1 MKFAKKFK
9 FAISIVRY
17 SKLRSWLTI
26 IGIVI
31 GVASVLVIVSIGEGL
46 EKSLN
51 KQFSGIG
58 ADIVTISPGFKRSSS
73 NLGDVENQN
82 LIADLDRK
90 DVIAL
95 KAITDVEY
103 VDTNILGSVNA
114 YYQGSAGEVIIKGVA
129 QSVWPKLTQ
138 EKVEKGRLLDSAD
151 QNVILLGN
159 NIANDFFKNKVSI
172 NKPVVLN
179 GKSYRVVGILKKG
192 GMHDDQ
198 IIIPLSSAY
207 QLMDYKKK
215 DVYDMITLRI
225 KDGKDIDK
233 AVEKIQQ
240 RLDII
245 RHVTEDERDYS
256 VLSTKQLMDQI
267 KDVSK
272 SVTMFLGAIAA
283 VALVV
288 GSVGIANTMF
298 TSVLEKIKDIG
309 VMKAIGATNLEILEI
324 FLFNSAIIGL
334 VGGFFGVCLGLLI
347 SKAIPFILPR
357 ASDGSLVSTSISLNL
372 ILGILLFS
380 ILIGMVSGAIPA
392 FNASRLKPVDSLR
405 Y

>member
-9 FAISIVRY
+9 FAISMVRY

-95 KAITDVEY
+95 KAISDVEY

-245 RHVTEDERDYS
+245 RHVTEDER
-256 VLSTKQLMDQI
+256 
-267 KDVSK
+267 
-272 SVTMFLGAIAA
+272 
-283 VALVV
+283 
-288 GSVGIANTMF
+288 
-298 TSVLEKIKDIG
+298 
-309 VMKAIGATNLEILEI
+309 
-324 FLFNSAIIGL
+324 
-334 VGGFFGVCLGLLI
+334 
-347 SKAIPFILPR
+347 
-357 ASDGSLVSTSISLNL
+357 
-372 ILGILLFS
+372 
-380 ILIGMVSGAIPA
+380 
-392 FNASRLKPVDSLR
+392 
-405 Y
+405 